1 MKLADWT
8 AALFQWRFS
17 LPRSVD
23 PDVTVD
29 LTGER
34 GGIGQRAPVWFLPI
48 FNIGTGTR
56 TFTVPEGYA
65 ILTGVGW
72 TMFTA
77 PPGSFTDA
85 ALLARLDLG
94 FLDQVAANNVLTRL
108 GGVTI
113 TDLKQYRVITPVFTV
128 TLPPD
133 NLLNMPV
140 NPGTDPRVAMV
151 AAGHFLLF
159 PPLPVGRHVYTVRGA
174 NGIVDWTIN
183 LIVQKP
189 NAPLP

>member
-1 MKLADWT
+1 
-8 AALFQWRFS
+8 
-17 LPRSVD
+17 
-23 PDVTVD
+23 
-29 LTGER
+29 
-34 GGIGQRAPVWFLPI
+34 
-48 FNIGTGTR
+48 
-56 TFTVPEGYA
+56 
-65 ILTGVGW
+65 
-72 TMFTA
+72 MFTA